1 MSDPDHNS
9 LPFTNAIGVFDSG
22 VGGLSVLR
30 AIRAALPVENLVYVA
45 DSGFA
50 PYGDKSESFIT
61 ERTLTI
67 GNWLASSGV
76 KAITVACNTATV
88 VAIRRLREQT
98 HLPVVA
104 IEPAIKP
111 ATNATQSGVVGVL
124 ATTQTLQSESVARLS
139 QEYGAGKQILLQP
152 CPGWVEAVER
162 ADLQSPQT
170 VSLIRQVVEPLLR
183 QGADTLVLGC
193 THYPFLREVLQRT
206 VGNSVSL
213 IDPADA
219 VATELARRIGHTGHT
234 DASYLGTTEFFTS
247 GDLVHVQKVVS
258 LLWGEPAIVKPMPC

>member
-1 MSDPDHNS
+1 M
-9 LPFTNAIGVFDSG
+9 
-22 VGGLSVLR
+22 
-30 AIRAALPVENLVYVA
+30 
-45 DSGFA
+45 
-50 PYGDKSESFIT
+50 
-61 ERTLTI
+61 
-67 GNWLASSGV
+67 
-76 KAITVACNTATV
+76 
-88 VAIRRLREQT
+88 
-98 HLPVVA
+98 
-104 IEPAIKP
+104 
-111 ATNATQSGVVGVL
+111 
-124 ATTQTLQSESVARLS
+124 
-139 QEYGAGKQILLQP
+139 
-152 CPGWVEAVER
+152 
-162 ADLQSPQT
+162 QSPQT

-193 THYPFLREVLQRT
+193 THYPFLREALQRT